1 MSDLH
6 QLKWKCRRGT
16 LELDLLVGRFLEK
29 LYPSAPLRQQHAFQR
44 LLEYPDDKLYDL
56 LTGKDRAQDKDID
69 DVVQR
74 ICNPPSPTA

>member
-16 LELDLLVGRFLEK
+16 LELDLLMSRFLENI
-29 LYPSAPLRQQHAFQR
+29 YPTAPAPQQHAFQR
-44 LLEYPDDKLYDL
+44 LLEYPNDKLYDL
-56 LTGKDRAQDKDID
+56 LTGKERSQDKDME

-74 ICNPPSPTA
+74 ICNPPSNTA

>member
-6 QLKWKCRRGT
+6 HLQWQCRRGT
-16 LELDLLVGRFLEK
+16 LELDLLMSHFLK
-29 LYPSAPLRQQHAFQR
+29 NIYPSAPVGQQQAFQR

-56 LTGKDRAQDKDID
+56 LTGKERSQDKDVQ

-74 ICNPPSPTA
+74 IRNSPSHTA